1 MATLSAKNFDI
12 NNMSPGDELPILVK
26 HITQSSIEEFARLAS
41 IKKDE
46 KWKDLH
52 TNEEFATQGMF
63 AGTVLH
69 GPATMAYVGELLEKA
84 FPLDRLMAE
93 GSMLDMRATL
103 PIYPGDTIS
112 FTGHLTRIENVGDT
126 HLINYTIIGTN
137 QKSKVVAKAEG
148 EIVYQNLD

>member
-1 MATLSAKNFDI
+1 MSTLSAKTSNI
-12 NNMSPGDELPILVK
+12 NNMSPGDEFPILVK

-46 KWKDLH
+46 RWKDLH
-52 TNEEFATQGMF
+52 TNEEYATQGMF
-63 AGTVLH
+63 SGTVLH

-93 GSMLDMRATL
+93 GSILDMRATL

-112 FTGHLTRIENVGDT
+112 FTGHLTRVENVGDT
-126 HLINYTIIGTN
+126 HLLNYKVIGTN
-137 QKSKVVAKAEG
+137 QESKVVSKAEG
-148 EIVYQNLD
+148 KIVYRNLD